1 MIINIFFSPFFAYF
15 SKTIDFGSVFSAE
28 IRNEFCMQKYP
39 NKHSFIGFEI
49 KYPFI
54 VEFLLRL

>member
-1 MIINIFFSPFFAYF
+1 MIIDFFFQFFAYF

-39 NKHSFIGFEI
+39 NKHNLIGFENNSH
-49 KYPFI
+49 
-54 VEFLLRL
+54 LLLNFC